1 MFPTVTTFGEVEGVS
16 RVWVSET
23 RLKLRLTSFFS
34 SVSSYYIKHFS
45 FGGRDSLFR
54 QLSLWSGLKI
64 KWTIGHSGKFMK
76 NGGILVCVSV
86 CEIVHGIILVN

>member
-1 MFPTVTTFGEVEGVS
+1 M
-16 RVWVSET
+16 
-23 RLKLRLTSFFS
+23 
-34 SVSSYYIKHFS
+34 
-45 FGGRDSLFR
+45 FR